1 MKKSIL
7 IFVIFMATIIMNAQD
22 LKVNRTNDN
31 SDEFITKVTELRAE
45 IDSIDTSLLSLLE
58 KRMKVATEIG
68 LVKKDTKVNVLQSN
82 RWNEVLGKMILEGKK
97 KGLTEEF
104 ICKVFEAIHQES
116 IEHQQKV
123 ISR

>member
-7 IFVIFMATIIMNAQD
+7 ILVTYMATIMANAQD

-31 SDEFITKVTELRAE
+31 QDEFTAKVTKLREE
-45 IDSIDTSLLSLLE
+45 IDVIDSNLLSLLE

-68 LVKKDTKVNVLQSN
+68 LVKKDTKVNVIQSN
-82 RWNEVLGKMILEGKK
+82 RWNEVLGKMILEGNK

-104 ICKVFEAIHQES
+104 IRKVFEAIHQES
-116 IEHQQKV
+116 IEHQKKV

>member
-7 IFVIFMATIIMNAQD
+7 IFVIFMATIITNAQD

-82 RWNEVLGKMILEGKK
+82 R
-97 KGLTEEF
+97 
-104 ICKVFEAIHQES
+104 
-116 IEHQQKV
+116 
-123 ISR
+123 

>member
-7 IFVIFMATIIMNAQD
+7 ILVTYMATIMANAQD

-31 SDEFITKVTELRAE
+31 QDEFTAKVTKLREE
-45 IDSIDTSLLSLLE
+45 IDVIDSNLLSLLE

-68 LVKKDTKVNVLQSN
+68 LVKKDTKVNVIQSN
-82 RWNEVLGKMILEGKK
+82 RWNEVLGKMILEGNK

-104 ICKVFEAIHQES
+104 IRKVFEAIHQES